1 MSINLRPV
9 VRRAVACGL
18 AVLGA
23 SLAMGAGE
31 AAASTTGG
39 VSAKEA
45 AKVADLSRSGVMALQ
60 RELGITADGVYG
72 PQTKRA
78 VKRFQRSK
86 GLAVDGIAGP
96 QTLRALGL
104 DATALEARRTL
115 PRKLAAILAKIA
127 ACESGGDPTAISPD
141 GRYRGKYQFSRATW
155 RGLGGEGDPAKA
167 PEWLQDRMAAKL
179 YRQSGA
185 SPWPSCA

>member
-1 MSINLRPV
+1 VSINLRPV
-9 VRRAVACGL
+9 VRRAAASGL

-23 SLAMGAGE
+23 SLAMGVGDAV
-31 AAASTTGG
+31 ASTTGG
-39 VSAKEA
+39 ISAKEA
-45 AKVADLSRSGVMALQ
+45 AKAADLSRSGVMALQ
-60 RELGITADGVYG
+60 RALGTTADGIYG

-86 GLAVDGIAGP
+86 GLVVDGIAGP

-104 DATALEARRTL
+104 NATALESRRTF
-115 PRKLAAILAKIA
+115 PRKLAAILDKIA
-127 ACESGGDPTAISPD
+127 ACESGGDPTAVSPD

-167 PEWLQDRMAAKL
+167 PERLQDRMAAKL

-185 SPWPSCA
+185 SPWPNCA